1 MAKKKTPKIEYD
13 LSESSF
19 NVTIPEQFKGYM
31 DMLNEFYQFKP
42 FNVYDVA
49 KNFQGVGTHDDIK
62 LMLEFLYSI
71 GMLAKQEVSG
81 KAMYA
86 ITPDSLTLERI
97 NAAVEYLEGHLK
109 TLNAFK
115 QEILSRYEIKAE

>member
-31 DMLNEFYQFKP
+31 DRINEFYQFKP

-49 KNFQGVGTHDDIK
+49 KNFLGVGTHDDIK

-71 GMLAKQEVSG
+71 GMLAKQDVSG

-86 ITPDSLTLERI
+86 ITPDSLTLDRMS
-97 NAAVEYLEGHLK
+97 AAIEYLEGHIHALTTYK
-109 TLNAFK
+109 L
-115 QEILSRYEIKAE
+115 EILSRYEIKPE

>member
-1 MAKKKTPKIEYD
+1 MAKKKTLKIEYD
-13 LSESSF
+13 LSESSL

-31 DMLNEFYQFKP
+31 DMIYQLYQFKP

-97 NAAVEYLEGHLK
+97 SAAVEYLEGHLK

-115 QEILSRYEIKAE
+115 QEILSRYEIKPE

>member
-13 LSESSF
+13 LTESST

-31 DMLNEFYQFKP
+31 DMLHEFYQYKP
-42 FNVYDVA
+42 FSVYDIA
-49 KNFQGVGTHDDIK
+49 KNFQGVGTHNDIK

-71 GMLAKQEVSG
+71 GMLAKQEENN

-86 ITPDSLTLERI
+86 ITPDHLTIGRI
-97 NAAVEYLEGHLK
+97 TSAVEYLEGHISS
-109 TLNAFK
+109 LNAFK
-115 QEILSRYEIKAE
+115 LEILSRYEIKCD

>member
-31 DMLNEFYQFKP
+31 DMLNQFYQFKP

-115 QEILSRYEIKAE
+115 QEILSRYEIKPE

>member
-31 DMLNEFYQFKP
+31 DMLNQFYQFKP

-49 KNFQGVGTHDDIK
+49 KNFQGVGTHNDIK

-115 QEILSRYEIKAE
+115 QEILSRYEIKPE

>member
-1 MAKKKTPKIEYD
+1 MAKKKTLKIEYD

-31 DMLNEFYQFKP
+31 DMLNQFYQFKP

-97 NAAVEYLEGHLK
+97 SAAVEYLEGHLK
-109 TLNAFK
+109 ALNAFK
-115 QEILSRYEIKAE
+115 QEILSRYEIKPE

>member
-19 NVTIPEQFKGYM
+19 TVTIPEQFKGYM
-31 DMLNEFYQFKP
+31 DMLNQFYQFKP

-49 KNFQGVGTHDDIK
+49 KNFQGVGTHEDIK

-97 NAAVEYLEGHLK
+97 SAAVEYLEGHLK

-115 QEILSRYEIKAE
+115 QEILSRYEIKPE